1 MPLVHRA
8 SEERAMSALPA
19 TDRCAVTRSTGARAP
34 RADRMFS
41 RVMMTLV
48 ALTILVVAV
57 SALSDPEQ
65 PSPAGWTCIEVP
77 GNGTLW
83 DIASEHGVP
92 GLSTAATI
100 DLIQAENGLT
110 SSTLHAGQTL
120 VVPAISEASVAV
132 AQR

>member
-1 MPLVHRA
+1 MRA
-8 SEERAMSALPA
+8 LA
-19 TDRCAVTRSTGARAP
+19 TDRYAGSRGTGARAP

-41 RVMMTLV
+41 RVMVTLV
-48 ALTILVVAV
+48 ALTVLVVAA
-57 SALSDPEQ
+57 SALSAPEH

-100 DLIQAENGLT
+100 NLIQAENGLT